1 MDKKVFVV
9 WRSSNEEDGILGVF
23 STEEKAQEFISHSP
37 EADCDSRIEE
47 FDLDPENHKGAK
59 KYRLRKV
66 VAEGYEK
73 DFVVLG
79 CSLVHDIT
87 PMFSTVTY
95 TDYCHEFRVFAV
107 SKEEAIDI
115 ARRKEEYIKEN
126 PEKYKYL
133 GVKCNFRFGPSCGP
147 FVIKAL
153 YTEHDLETGAIITRC
168 AEFLG
173 PVEE

>member
-1 MDKKVFVV
+1 MEKKVFVV

-37 EADCDSRIEE
+37 EADCDSCIDE

-73 DFVVLG
+73 DFVVLN
-79 CSLVHDIT
+79 CESVHDKT
-87 PMFSTVTY
+87 SLFSTVVY

-107 SKEEAIDI
+107 NKEEAIEI
-115 ARRKEEYIKEN
+115 AKRKEKYIEEN
-126 PEKYKYL
+126 PDKFHYL
-133 GVKCNFRFGPSCGP
+133 GVKCDFRLGSSSGTFAIQRRYPE
-147 FVIKAL
+147 
-153 YTEHDLETGAIITRC
+153 YDMDTGAIITGC

-173 PVEE
+173 SVEE